1 MFFYSAKS
9 TNSNQC
15 ALQSGCLHNYFLFK
29 GTIEKVSFELLLK
42 ITGRC

>member
-1 MFFYSAKS
+1 MFFNITKS

-15 ALQSGCLHNYFLFK
+15 ALHYGCLNNYLLFN
-29 GTIEKVSFELLLK
+29 GTIEKVSFYLLLK